1 MEITKTLKRYRRR
14 VVQPGSPFRILRKAF
29 LYAKNPVESV
39 QRLQMRNEVLRAIS
53 PAATEQVAQMNREG
67 FCRHPSGSDT
77 ALVSELAAEI
87 DQRSATQ
94 PVGGDHATVRKF
106 WSRLTSP
113 EDLHPESIFVRFAM
127 QPHLVQ
133 IATAYMGMVPYLS
146 NIQVLVSFGT
156 DNAKWE
162 ESQLWHRDYHDTKTL
177 RFWMYLSDV
186 TEPKHGPFTYLPLD
200 PSRQV
205 PNGFFPGRVS
215 DEAMNACGLGKHSQA
230 VYGKRLNCFS
240 IDTARCYH
248 MGSRVAL
255 GEKRI
260 AYLATF
266 NTHASLYPF
275 WNDIRTAGKKLTPLQ
290 ELLLLPGHG
299 NGAGAGMA

>member
-14 VVQPGSPFRILRKAF
+14 VVQSGSPFRILRKAY

-39 QRLQMRNEVLRAIS
+39 QRLQMRNEVLREVS
-53 PAATEQVAQMNREG
+53 PAAEAQLGQLNREG
-67 FCRHPSGSDT
+67 FCWHPEGVDRELLT
-77 ALVSELAAEI
+77 ELAAEI
-87 DQRSATQ
+87 AHRSATP
-94 PVGGDHATVRKF
+94 PVGGDQATARKF
-106 WSRLTSP
+106 WSKLTSP
-113 EDLHPESIFVRFAM
+113 EDLHPDSVFVRFAM

-133 IATAYMGMVPYLS
+133 IATAYLGMVPYLS
-146 NIQVLVSFGT
+146 NIQVLTSFGT

-162 ESQLWHRDYHDTKTL
+162 ESQLWHRDYHDTKTM
-177 RFWMYLSDV
+177 RFWIYLSDV
-186 TEPKHGPFTYLPLD
+186 TEEKHGPFTYLPLE
-200 PSRQV
+200 PSREV

-215 DEAMNACGLGKHSQA
+215 DEAMNNCGLGQHSHA
-230 VYGKRLNCFS
+230 VYGPQLTCFS

-275 WNDIRTAGKKLTPLQ
+275 WNDIRTGGRKLTPIE

-299 NGAGAGMA
+299 GGAASGMA